1 MNTDPFNAPSS
12 LPEAVVFDLGKVL
25 VDFDYERV
33 AARIAN
39 RGGPALTAAVRIETT
54 PLLVAYETGRMSTD
68 EFYEA
73 VRERTGYTGTSE
85 EFATDFGDIFSPI
98 DEMISFQAALRERGI
113 PTFIFSNTNEL
124 AIRHIRRQFPF
135 FAGFDHYVLSYE
147 VGAMK
152 PDEAIYAE
160 VERVTGRRGEQILYL
175 DDRPENIA
183 TGSARGWQTIEHR
196 SAPET
201 LANDVVRALLNGG

>member
-1 MNTDPFNAPSS
+1 MNTESFNAPSS

-33 AARIAN
+33 AARIAD
-39 RGGPALTAAVRIETT
+39 RGGAALSAAVRIETT
-54 PLLVAYETGRMSTD
+54 PLLIAYETGRMTTA
-68 EFYEA
+68 EFYQA
-73 VRERTGYTGTSE
+73 VRERTGYSGTVDQ
-85 EFATDFGDIFSPI
+85 FATDFGDIFTPME
-98 DEMISFQAALRERGI
+98 EMISFQAALRERGI

-124 AIRHIRRQFPF
+124 AIRHIRRRFPF

-152 PDEAIYAE
+152 PDEAIYVE
-160 VERVTGRRGEQILYL
+160 VERVTGRRGGQILYL

-183 TGSARGWQTIEHR
+183 TGAARGWQTIEHR